1 MMGFVLQ
8 YTRLIFLLILW
19 GIFFSVPVGLSP
31 LSAQQIN
38 AGQTVDGSDGLPVA
52 LQADQIDYDRENSII
67 TASGSVSITRG
78 DEQIKADTISYNQ
91 EDGMITASGNISLS
105 KPGQPTLFA
114 DYMEVDS
121 QWRDGIVEN
130 LLVQLD
136 ENARLVANGGVLREG
151 RYTEMARATYSPC
164 LACAE
169 NPDRPLVWQ
178 VKANRIVHDA
188 EERSVT
194 YYDSRLEVLGV
205 PVFYTPYLTHPDPG
219 VERKSGLLAPGFGF
233 GSDIGAFIR
242 QPVYYVFDENRDATI
257 EPIYTAEEGTL
268 LNAEYR
274 HNRENAEFQLNSSY
288 TSDNLGDSGDGS
300 RYHHALSGKI
310 YHSPEWR
317 TTLDV
322 ATASDRDYLAD
333 YNFWPGM
340 NKNYLT
346 STLELERF
354 QSNSYLQ
361 ARSLQYQELRD
372 DISYDHGDI
381 APNISYSA
389 WQEADQWGGGWNLDS
404 NYRHIAGSE
413 ETVQSDR
420 LSLDGYYTL
429 TNFWSGLVTESAAG
443 LRGDLYKTE
452 FSSAAKQDNQFEDQT
467 ETRAIPHAHV
477 KARFPFIR
485 QTGIGEQI
493 IEPVT
498 AAFFAPNGVADK
510 EDIANEDSLVTEL
523 DDTNLLAF
531 NRAPGLDRVE
541 GGNRFVV
548 GGQFKQFFKMAPSE
562 DDGALAN
569 ITDTV
574 AGALN
579 GANLTVF
586 AGQSYRPREDLALS
600 RELGIEDGASD
611 FVGRSSLTVP
621 NWATVSHRYNLDP
634 TTGSFRKNEV
644 DFSLGQPAFK
654 VEGGYNYLS
663 EEASVD
669 DTAVEKIY
677 ATLSSQV
684 TDTWSTSLF
693 SSYDLDVNNSVSSKF
708 SIIYED
714 ECFILDSSLRR
725 EYDEDQANED
735 IIFIKLTFKTLGEVS
750 F

>member
-1 MMGFVLQ
+1 MGVVLH
-8 YTRLIFLLILW
+8 YARMIFPLILW
-19 GIFFSVPVGLSP
+19 GIIFSVPVGLSP
-31 LSAQQIN
+31 LKAQQIN
-38 AGQTVDGSDGLPVA
+38 TDQAIGETEDLPVA

-67 TASGSVSITRG
+67 TASGSVIITRG
-78 DEQIKADTISYNQ
+78 DEQIKADHISYNQ
-91 EDGMITASGNISLS
+91 EEGLVTASGNISLS
-105 KPGQPTLFA
+105 KPGHPTLFA
-114 DYMEVDS
+114 DHIELDS
-121 QWRDGIVEN
+121 QWQDGVVEN
-130 LLVQLD
+130 LFVQLD
-136 ENARLVANGGVLREG
+136 EKARLVANGGVLREG

-188 EERSVT
+188 EKRSVT

-205 PVFYTPYLTHPDPG
+205 PIFYTPYLTHPDPG

-233 GSDIGAFIR
+233 GSDIGAFVR

-274 HNRENAEFQLNSSY
+274 HNLENAEFQLNSSY
-288 TSDNLGDSGDGS
+288 TSDSLGDTRDGS

-317 TTLDV
+317 TTLDL
-322 ATASDRDYLAD
+322 AKASDRDYLAD
-333 YNFWPGM
+333 YDFWPGM

-346 STLELERF
+346 STVKLEQF
-354 QSNSYLQ
+354 QPNSYLQ
-361 ARSLQYQELRD
+361 ARTLQYQELRD

-389 WQEADQWGGGWNLDS
+389 WQEADQWGGDWNLDAS
-404 NYRHIAGSE
+404 YRHIASSE
-413 ETVQSDR
+413 DTIQSDR
-420 LSLDGYYTL
+420 LSVDGYYTL
-429 TNFWSGLVTESAAG
+429 TNLWGGLVTESAAG
-443 LRGDLYKTE
+443 VRGDLYKTE
-452 FSSAAKQDNQFEDQT
+452 FSPTAKRDNQFGDQT
-467 ETRAIPHAHV
+467 EIRTIPHAHV

-485 QTGIGEQI
+485 QTAIGEQI

-523 DDTNLLAF
+523 DDTNLLTF

-541 GGNRFVV
+541 GGNRFVL
-548 GGQFKQFFKMAPSE
+548 GGQIKQFFKMNPSDNE
-562 DDGALAN
+562 GALAE
-569 ITDTV
+569 ITDTM

-586 AGQSYRPREDLALS
+586 AGQSYRPRKDPALE
-600 RELGIEDGASD
+600 RELGIKDGASD
-611 FVGRSSLTVP
+611 FVGRSSLNVP
-621 NWATVSHRYNLDP
+621 GWATVSHRYNLDP
-634 TTGSFRKNEV
+634 TAGSFRKNEI

-654 VEGGYNYLS
+654 VSGGYNYLS
-663 EEASVD
+663 EEASID

-693 SSYDLDVNNSVSSKF
+693 SSYDLDENNSVSSKF

-714 ECFILDSSLRR
+714 ECFILDSSLSRD
-725 EYDEDQANED
+725 YDEDQSNED
-735 IIFIKLTFKTLGEVS
+735 ILFIKLTFKTLGEVS